1 MKAYGG
7 GIHNTNVP
15 GFHSL
20 EEPWGKYSDAWRVG
34 SEQEPW
40 GKYSTEV

>member
-7 GIHNTNVP
+7 GKYTNVP

-20 EEPWGKYSDAWRVG
+20 EEPWGKYSDAWRL
-34 SEQEPW
+34 
-40 GKYSTEV
+40 EVSFVLR

>member
-7 GIHNTNVP
+7 GKYTNVP

-20 EEPWGKYSDAWRVG
+20 EEPWGKYSDAWRL
-34 SEQEPW
+34 
-40 GKYSTEV
+40 EVSFVLRCNL